1 MSTAARA
8 LDRAPHV
15 EPNDREA
22 WRRWLERNHATAT
35 GAWLVWRRSTARRGL
50 DYNAA
55 IEEALSF
62 GWVDGQAAAFD
73 ERRSKLYFAP
83 RRARSP
89 WSKLNRERFQR
100 MLLAGRV
107 APAGIAAVERA
118 RTDGSWSILDP
129 VERLEVPADL
139 AAALDGRPPA
149 GPGLNVEAHVEQRGQ
164 RLALPAPVPQP
175 RQARPRRTAGHGS
188 PKCAARCQAGA
199 GKLGVSRGYFGRD
212 PYSLSAILFGTPH
225 AELEAS
231 LWPG

>member
-1 MSTAARA
+1 MSKPLRA

-22 WRRWLERNHATAT
+22 WRAWLERNHATAT
-35 GAWLVWRRSTARRGL
+35 RVWLVWRRSTARRGL

-73 ERRSKLYFAP
+73 EQRSKLYFAP

-89 WSKLNRERFQR
+89 WSKLNKERFHR

-118 RTDGSWSILDP
+118 RSDGSWSILDS

-139 AAALDGRPPA
+139 AAAFDARPPA
-149 GPGLNVEAHVEQRGQ
+149 LHHWEAFPPSARRALLAWIALARRDETRARRIEETAAAAQLDERALERRRG
-164 RLALPAPVPQP
+164 R
-175 RQARPRRTAGHGS
+175 
-188 PKCAARCQAGA
+188 
-199 GKLGVSRGYFGRD
+199 
-212 PYSLSAILFGTPH
+212 
-225 AELEAS
+225 
-231 LWPG
+231 